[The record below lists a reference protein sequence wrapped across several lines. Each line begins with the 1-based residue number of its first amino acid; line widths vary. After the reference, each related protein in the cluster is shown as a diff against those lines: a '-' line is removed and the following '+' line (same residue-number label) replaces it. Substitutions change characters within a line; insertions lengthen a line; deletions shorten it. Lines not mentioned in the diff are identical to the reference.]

1 MRKEIRDIVEKIKAN
16 RSQTRSTPFDLANLP
31 NGYEYVLSAQ
41 ERTDLARLEQTQQAL
56 IASLQAALTTAW
68 VHVGTSTSVEIE
80 WANPKAD
87 IVIELSLVGNLGAVF
102 RYGEVSAEMLA
113 YIDNCLTANHLLKLS
128 NEEIIQ
134 LEREAIYHPVF

>member
-16 RSQTRSTPFDLANLP
+16 RVQTRPTLFDVANLP

-41 ERTDLARLEQTQQAL
+41 ERADIARLEQTQQAL
-56 IASLQAALTTAW
+56 IASLQATLTTAW

-102 RYGEVSAEMLA
+102 RYGEVSAETLA

-128 NEEIIQ
+128 DEEISQ